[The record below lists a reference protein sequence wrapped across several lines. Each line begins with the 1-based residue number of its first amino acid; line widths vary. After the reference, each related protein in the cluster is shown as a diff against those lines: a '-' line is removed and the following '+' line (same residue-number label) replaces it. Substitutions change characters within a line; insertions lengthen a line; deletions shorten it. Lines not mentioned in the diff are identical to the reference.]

1 MILPNL
7 ELSPEIASYAGRY
20 LSPNAPFPIMDPTA
34 PMEAPIQYPSILHFL
49 GGKMV
54 ELATELPD
62 QAELFTSKGKIHT
75 EWNAARQAAR
85 GPNMKITED
94 DQRTLLLR
102 ETEAVQKQILEI
114 RSDPSYEFNSA
125 KWQSLQV
132 DMLQV
137 AIYQRLEKD
146 KRFCAIVSKATE
158 ENKYLLYASENK
170 ELGGLYNSRTRK
182 VEGVN
187 LYGTILM
194 DMVKMNPSILSEC
207 MAKEDVSS
215 KIEATQN
222 QLENLD

>member
-1 MILPNL
+1 
-7 ELSPEIASYAGRY
+7 
-20 LSPNAPFPIMDPTA
+20 
-34 PMEAPIQYPSILHFL
+34 MEAPIQYPSILHFL

-54 ELATELPD
+54 ELATAIPEN
-62 QAELFTSKGKIHT
+62 AELFTSKGKLHT

-94 DQRTLLLR
+94 DQRALLLR

-114 RSDPSYEFNSA
+114 RSDPRYAFDTA

-170 ELGGLYNSRTRK
+170 ELGGSYNSKTRK

-194 DMVKMNPSILSEC
+194 DIVKLNPSVLSDC
-207 MAKEDVSS
+207 IAR
-215 KIEATQN
+215 EAAEASPLP
-222 QLENLD
+222 LESVD